1 MPTQIQRYPNGL
13 LELFGA
19 KSGGENP
26 NVLGP
31 NVVPVVDILQ
41 TYGLGNVTEQNDGGA
56 TVAGAGQVITVPETE
71 WWLVYAASVRVAVS
85 ATQTGL
91 HASLGLSTR
100 LESPA
105 RVSLAWGALPDAAIA
120 GTSCTIACWTPPA
133 PMLCPP
139 GTTFWGVLEALG
151 TDANAVLGVQVRYS
165 ILG

>member
-1 MPTQIQRYPNGL
+1 MTTIQRYPAGL

-26 NVLGP
+26 SQLGQ
-31 NVVPVVDILQ
+31 VVVQTVDILQ
-41 TYGLGNVTEQNDGGA
+41 ALGLGNVTEQNDGGA

-71 WWLVYAASVRVAVS
+71 WWLVYNASVRVAVS

-120 GTSCTIACWTPPA
+120 GTSCTIAVWTPPQ
-133 PMLCPP
+133 PMLAPP

-165 ILG
+165 VLG